1 MIRTLEELSIN
12 AWPSLET
19 LLYGGWVLRFAN
31 GYTRRANS
39 INPLYPS
46 ASSGRRPSTRGVEEK
61 LAACEAMYRSKNLR
75 VIFKMTRA
83 VFPEDLDGILERKG
97 YEAEATTSVQVLD
110 LRGAETPTNR
120 KVKLDESLTE
130 QWLDDFCRLNTVV
143 AQHRRTMTQ
152 MLERIAP
159 SRCFITLRE
168 EDRTVACGLAVA
180 ETGFVGLFD
189 LVTDAAFRNR
199 GLGKELVLNLLD
211 WGKQKGA
218 ARAYLQVMMNNAAAL
233 QLYDKLGFKE
243 VYQYWYRVKA

>member
-46 ASSGRRPSTRGVEEK
+46 ASSGRRPSTRGVDEK
-61 LAACEAMYRSKNLR
+61 ITACEDIYRARNQR
-75 VIFKMTRA
+75 VVFKMTRA
-83 VFPEDLDGILERKG
+83 VFPENLDELLAQRG
-97 YEAEATTSVQVLD
+97 YASEATTSVQVLD
-110 LRGAETPTNR
+110 LRGAEPPTNR
-120 KVKLDESLTE
+120 NVIVAESLTAG
-130 QWLDDFCRLNTVV
+130 WLDDFCRLNTVV
-143 AQHRRTMTQ
+143 AQHRATMTQ
-152 MLERIAP
+152 MLEKIV
-159 SRCFITLRE
+159 SKRCFITLRE
-168 EDRTVACGLAVA
+168 EDRVVACGLGVA
-180 ETGFVGLFD
+180 ETGFIGLFD

-218 ARAYLQVMMNNAAAL
+218 ARAYLQVMLNNAPAL
-233 QLYDKLGFKE
+233 RLYDKLGFKE